1 MDELLVAHHT
11 ASSRGAAAVRS
22 AATGHRADCSKK
34 QQLLSPLSLSFF
46 LWFVLLILLWDSVCV
61 VLLVGAQGAA
71 FCVGRIL
78 PFPCPRVIDVLFTR
92 KQMQV
97 LPWTEVIY
105 LLYSSHEFV
114 FVWQW
119 PSHESLCPSHETSA
133 L

>member
-46 LWFVLLILLWDSVCV
+46 LWFVLLIFVWFFYGT
-61 VLLVGAQGAA
+61 LLVGAQVGA

-78 PFPCPRVIDVLFTR
+78 PFQCPCVLDVLFTR
-92 KQMQV
+92 EQMQV
-97 LPWTEVIY
+97 LPRT
-105 LLYSSHEFV
+105 
-114 FVWQW
+114 
-119 PSHESLCPSHETSA
+119 
-133 L
+133 